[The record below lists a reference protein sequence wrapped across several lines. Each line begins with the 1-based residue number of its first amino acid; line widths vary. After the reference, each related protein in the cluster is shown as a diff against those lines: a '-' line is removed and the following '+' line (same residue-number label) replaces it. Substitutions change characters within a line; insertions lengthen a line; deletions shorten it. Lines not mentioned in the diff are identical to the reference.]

1 MKITIYG
8 LGWYGLPLA
17 ESLQKK
23 GHEVSGSVT
32 TKQKAETI
40 PHIQVDCF
48 KYPENPP
55 EIRSDILIINIPP
68 FTEQLGWFKTWKIA
82 PETKVIFVSST
93 SALTKN
99 SSLAATEQWISTLPH
114 WVILRFGGLYGGQR
128 HPGKHLWGKKNL
140 NGRLWPVNL
149 LHLEDAVGF
158 TEKVIELNLDHMTFN
173 VTSSDHPTR
182 EEYYTNYCRLNKLP
196 LPDFDQNDGSMK
208 DPVDNS
214 EAAKI
219 YSFLTIK

>member
-1 MKITIYG
+1 MKIIIYG

-32 TKQKAETI
+32 TQEKAKTISHIETA
-40 PHIQVDCF
+40 CF
-48 KYPENPP
+48 KFPETPP
-55 EIRSDILIINIPP
+55 AIHADILVINIPP
-68 FTEQLGWFKTWKIA
+68 FPEQLEWFKTWKIA
-82 PETKVIFVSST
+82 SGTKVIFISST

-99 SSLAATEQWISTLPH
+99 SSLAETEQWVSTLPH
-114 WVILRFGGLYGGQR
+114 WIILRFGGLYGDQR
-128 HPGKHLWGKKNL
+128 HPGKHLSGKKNL

-149 LHLEDAVGF
+149 LHLDDAVGF
-158 TEKVIELNLDHMTFN
+158 TEKVIELNLDHRTFN
-173 VTSSDHPTR
+173 VTSSNHPGR

-196 LPDFDQNDGSMK
+196 LPDFDQNDDSRK